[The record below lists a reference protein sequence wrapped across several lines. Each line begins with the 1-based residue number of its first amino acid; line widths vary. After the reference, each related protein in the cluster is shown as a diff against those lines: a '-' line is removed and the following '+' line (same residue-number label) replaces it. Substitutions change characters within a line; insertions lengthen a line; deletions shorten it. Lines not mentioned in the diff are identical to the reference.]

1 MNNILKIPAF
11 QRKKA
16 IPKQL
21 KDLEL
26 LPLNEEFSKLTM
38 PIVSDDDLRPVM
50 MGNYFDLEKRKIAS
64 TDAHK
69 LIAIN
74 MPNETFNYISDN
86 YKEEL
91 QKEPK
96 GLIFHTLKQ
105 LQKYIG
111 MALHKCLANYGQ
123 VRGRLISCYLNCVWC
138 GQYGCHGTCNCIAN
152 SKEVRMIF

>member
-74 MPNETFNYISDN
+74 MPNETFNYISNN

-96 GLIFHTLKQ
+96 GLIFHTISQ
-105 LQKYIG
+105 LQKDYND
-111 MALHKCLANYGQ
+111 LVKLAYKNNSTDFQSFNEFVKFRAIQDGRYPNYEA
-123 VRGRLISCYLNCVWC
+123 V
-138 GQYGCHGTCNCIAN
+138 TPKEFIAEIN
-152 SKEVRMIF
+152 DF